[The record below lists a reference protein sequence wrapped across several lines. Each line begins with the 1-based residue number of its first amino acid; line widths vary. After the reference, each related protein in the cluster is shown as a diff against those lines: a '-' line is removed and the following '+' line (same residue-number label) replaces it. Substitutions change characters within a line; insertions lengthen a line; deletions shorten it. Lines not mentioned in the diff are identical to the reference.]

1 LNKFTIYHH
10 ARCGKS
16 RQTLALLREN
26 GIEPEVIEYIKT
38 PPDFDTIVEVLKKL
52 EIPAEKLV
60 RKNEAI
66 FKEKYSGRELSK
78 EQYIQAM
85 VNDPILIE
93 RPIVISENKAV
104 IGRPPEN
111 INSLL

>member
-1 LNKFTIYHH
+1 MNKFTIYHH

-26 GIEPEVIEYIKT
+26 GIEPEIIEYVKT

-52 EIPAEKLV
+52 DIPAEKLV

-66 FKEKYSGRELSK
+66 FKEKYRGRELSEK
-78 EQYIQAM
+78 QIIQAM
-85 VNDPILIE
+85 VDNPILIE
-93 RPIVISENKAV
+93 RPIVIKDNKAV

-111 INSLL
+111 INLLL